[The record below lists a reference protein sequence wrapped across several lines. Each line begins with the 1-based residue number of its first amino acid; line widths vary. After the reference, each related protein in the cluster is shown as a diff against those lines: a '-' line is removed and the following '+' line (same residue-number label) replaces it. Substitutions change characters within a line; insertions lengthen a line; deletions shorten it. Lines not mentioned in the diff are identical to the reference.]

1 MFTQHQAWLLID
13 AVRPPHDHLNWTSTA
28 HWNPFAAGQTTAPIW
43 LDTRQVRARQNDLP
57 SATWFRLCEAKQRT
71 LPRAQSIP
79 GLTAS
84 HNHLEHDI
92 KPTRTSFH
100 LYSPPSSE
108 LSQSFYSYPNH
119 QSKTGMVLKNTTCLI
134 IKETNISWWSFRF
147 QHCVEVCSNVSE
159 GCKNT
164 DLVHCAEKQKPLKL
178 IYCYLFNILLAS
190 RIFLSCLPSTPHL

>member
-1 MFTQHQAWLLID
+1 MCVGNRVHVYTASSV
-13 AVRPPHDHLNWTSTA
+13 AVDRRCSTTTRPSQLNEHSTLKSLCPGS
-28 HWNPFAAGQTTAPIW
+28 NNRSD
-43 LDTRQVRARQNDLP
+43 LARRLNNLP
-57 SATWFRLCEAKQRT
+57 SAATWFRLCEAKQRT

-134 IKETNISWWSFRF
+134 IKETNIS
-147 QHCVEVCSNVSE
+147 
-159 GCKNT
+159 
-164 DLVHCAEKQKPLKL
+164 
-178 IYCYLFNILLAS
+178 
-190 RIFLSCLPSTPHL
+190 